1 MELEIPGGMMDPGET
16 APVAT
21 ALRELREETGYTGE
35 KARVIGACFA
45 NPAIMNNH
53 VHTILVGNCQ
63 RTHEVE
69 WDAGE
74 DLITRLIPAAD
85 IPCLIREN
93 QIRHSIVV
101 AALHYF
107 ALNN

>member
-1 MELEIPGGMMDPGET
+1 MDN
-16 APVAT
+16 
-21 ALRELREETGYTGE
+21 R
-35 KARVIGACFA
+35 
-45 NPAIMNNH
+45 
-53 VHTILVGNCQ
+53 VHTILVENCQ

-85 IPCLIREN
+85 IPYLIRKG
-93 QIRHSIVV
+93 QIRHSIIV

-107 ALNN
+107 ALND